1 MTGRPESD
9 EIAPV
14 SGACPDDVLAPVVAD
29 AAARAGVSTSDVR
42 VVSATEAQWPD
53 GGLGCPQPG
62 MLYTQSLVDGYRI
75 VVRAGDRELDYRV
88 RGPGRFRICE

>member
-1 MTGRPESD
+1 MTGQPESD
-9 EIAPV
+9 EVATET
-14 SGACPDDVLAPVVAD
+14 GGCPDDILDPVVAD
-29 AAARAGVSTSDVR
+29 AAARAGMSTNEVR

-62 MLYTQSLVDGYRI
+62 MRYTQALVDGYRI
-75 VVRAGDRELDYRV
+75 IVRVGDRELDYRV